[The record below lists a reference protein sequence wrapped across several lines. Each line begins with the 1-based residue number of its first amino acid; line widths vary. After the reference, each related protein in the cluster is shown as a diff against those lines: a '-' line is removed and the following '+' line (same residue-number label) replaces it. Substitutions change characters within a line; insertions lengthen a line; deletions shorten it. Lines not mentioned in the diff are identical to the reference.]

1 MKKIIML
8 VSFVSAAFISQAA
21 VNPKVA
27 TPGDGLSDYFSTSM
41 FSEVKTILDAD
52 SPDQSTNQA
61 CTVTLKGTVN
71 TGIFSI
77 EVSCS
82 STSATCEQA
91 TKTAASCLSAA
102 IRTTKEILL

>member
-1 MKKIIML
+1 M
-8 VSFVSAAFISQAA
+8 SFVSAAFISQAA
-21 VNPKVA
+21 VNPKIA
-27 TPGDGLSDYFSTSM
+27 TLNDGLSDYSSTSM
-41 FSEVKTILDAD
+41 FSEVKDMSNLD
-52 SPDQSTNQA
+52 SPEQLSNQA

-82 STSATCEQA
+82 STSSTCEQA
-91 TKTAASCLSAA
+91 TKTAASCLTAA